1 MIRRDDDENSTD
13 NDCFRE
19 RAVGGRLLQKIFG
32 TGLGVLCEE
41 HSAAPAITVR
51 EEDAYA
57 LIRVVPP
64 SFRSLAGWRLGG
76 FLFLRMEEK
85 TWQTKN

>member
-13 NDCFRE
+13 GKRFRE
-19 RAVGGRLLQKIFG
+19 RAVGGRLLRELFG

-41 HSAAPAITVR
+41 HSAAPAITVG
-51 EEDAYA
+51 EENAYA

-64 SFRSLAGWRLGG
+64 SFRSLTGWKLGD
-76 FLFLRMEEK
+76 FLFLRMGEK
-85 TWQTKN
+85 TWQTKS